1 MLSKSE
7 KLLNNAPI
15 RKTMNNYEFTLV
27 LANIHDFD
35 EQLVNRIFEVG
46 CDDASLLTRNGVVY
60 LDFDREA
67 ASFSEAVWS
76 AIRQVESI
84 AQPKIRVDSI
94 QPDDLV
100 TVSEIARRIQKSRE
114 YVRLLINGERGTG
127 NFPLPISGM
136 SQKSMIWSWLRVSQ
150 WLFKHD
156 LVSEEQVAIAQ
167 EIADINQ
174 YLFHRDHWLE
184 FNQRMK
190 KIEARLLTV

>member
-1 MLSKSE
+1 
-7 KLLNNAPI
+7 
-15 RKTMNNYEFTLV
+15 MNNYEFTLV

>member
-7 KLLNNAPI
+7 KPLNNVPI
-15 RKTMNNYEFTLV
+15 QKTMNNYEFSLV
-27 LANIHDFD
+27 LANVRDFN
-35 EQLVNRIFEVG
+35 EQLVDCIFEAG

-67 ASFSEAVWS
+67 TSFTEAVWS

-136 SQKSMIWSWLRVSQ
+136 SQKSMIWSWSRVSQ
-150 WLFKHD
+150 WLFKQG

-174 YLFHRDHWLE
+174 YLFHRDHWRE

-190 KIEARLLTV
+190 KIEAHLLAV